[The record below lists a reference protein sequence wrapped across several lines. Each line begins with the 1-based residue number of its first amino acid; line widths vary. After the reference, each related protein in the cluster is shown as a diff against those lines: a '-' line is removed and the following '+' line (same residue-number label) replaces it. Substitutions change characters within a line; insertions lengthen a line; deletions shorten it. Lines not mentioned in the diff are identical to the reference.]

1 MSVNGNGPDGNGH
14 TSTTPAGVVIDTNP
28 YRSGNSPKKQT
39 ADDFFAEDVVVDG
52 VEADAPPTEPPDEKR
67 VKRRRKKIIAGL
79 MIVMLIAGVGMIAYL
94 RLTRKTRVDY
104 RVQDGRE
111 RATATQSAQTS
122 SSPDNTTR
130 QAIEDAQRSIV
141 STPPGMAEPNGT
153 NGSASV
159 APPPTVTTVP
169 ASPLIVPE
177 NVAGTVLTTPTS
189 GRIEDATSTGTASGK
204 EAETT
209 TTTRSGSG
217 TTTRTS
223 GRTTNGI
230 QSRRNTERSIFMVEA
245 EPSPATASTRTPLS
259 SSQREVDRGRTAARE
274 EQQTVVKPPFGTML
288 PVRTLGAIYTLR
300 SGSLVRMELTRDVS
314 GDGWAIRRGTVLV
327 GALRGSE
334 YDRAYLSLIGFLDPA
349 AGRLVKVGGDVLGA
363 DGGAGLKG
371 KRRRIDSRWARVFR
385 QVANGALGI
394 TQSALAGR
402 NGGTTIIMPNV
413 QGAFSPELYAL
424 TRGGNRREFVEVTA
438 GSSGYVM
445 VTDFPREI
453 KGIDSLVQMDG
464 VELARYLVGA

>member
-1 MSVNGNGPDGNGH
+1 
-14 TSTTPAGVVIDTNP
+14 
-28 YRSGNSPKKQT
+28 
-39 ADDFFAEDVVVDG
+39 
-52 VEADAPPTEPPDEKR
+52 
-67 VKRRRKKIIAGL
+67 
-79 MIVMLIAGVGMIAYL
+79 
-94 RLTRKTRVDY
+94 
-104 RVQDGRE
+104 
-111 RATATQSAQTS
+111 
-122 SSPDNTTR
+122 
-130 QAIEDAQRSIV
+130 
-141 STPPGMAEPNGT
+141 
-153 NGSASV
+153 
-159 APPPTVTTVP
+159 
-169 ASPLIVPE
+169 
-177 NVAGTVLTTPTS
+177 
-189 GRIEDATSTGTASGK
+189 
-204 EAETT
+204 
-209 TTTRSGSG
+209 
-217 TTTRTS
+217 
-223 GRTTNGI
+223 
-230 QSRRNTERSIFMVEA
+230 
-245 EPSPATASTRTPLS
+245 
-259 SSQREVDRGRTAARE
+259 
-274 EQQTVVKPPFGTML
+274 ML

-438 GSSGYVM
+438 GASGYVM
-445 VTDFPREI
+445 VTDLPREI
-453 KGIDSLVQMDG
+453 KGIDALAQMDG
-464 VELARYLVGA
+464 AELARHLDGAGTGLSESELAELLSTGTLEQIRAALPRMTPEMRQIAQAVLNQTER